1 VAGRITRKENEMNK
15 VVVLVVLAVLFVAS
29 VSVRG
34 DGKAMPPYHA
44 STTNGTFAVYTNL
57 EPESV
62 YLDALDL
69 KTSSAGKTWTVDVYN
84 NKNITNTLVNA
95 TAASQVEWRTNMVN
109 AVRIVPSGTLTVTT
123 AGPNCW
129 MSAYFSLKQ

>member
-1 VAGRITRKENEMNK
+1 MKK
-15 VVVLVVLAVLFVAS
+15 VIGMVVLAVLFVAA

-69 KTSSAGKTWTVDVYN
+69 KNAAGSVAWSATVYN
-84 NKNITNTLVNA
+84 GRSITNTIINA
-95 TAASQVEWRTNMVN
+95 TAAAQIEWRTNLVN
-109 AVRIVPSGTLTVTT
+109 AVRIVPQGTLTVTT
-123 AGPNCW
+123 AGTNCW
-129 MSAYFSLKQ
+129 MSAYFSVKQ